1 MASAPALASP
11 HPRRRFLVRAVAG
24 TAITGVF
31 LLLLS
36 RYVDWHRFV
45 GLLRQS
51 RPPLLVGAF
60 AMYIG
65 LYAVRALRF
74 KLITPRAPYGTMF
87 SITCVHNF
95 LLRLLPMRTGD
106 LSYAFLAKRAGL
118 AGLGEGLIS
127 LVLVRLFDAGT
138 VVVLFGATLALNRGV
153 YRGDPRVG
161 LVAAGAV
168 LVLGILG
175 VVFFRQLLGLGAAVL
190 RGGGRLVGADRNER
204 VRRFL
209 DRVES
214 SVRSFASTP
223 ARVLFWVAITTT
235 FQWVLNFLIF
245 FAIMRGF
252 ALRVS
257 VAQVVLGGTAAVVS
271 GFLPLGG
278 IGTFGTLEDGWAL
291 GFALAGLE
299 PSVAVA
305 SAFGF
310 SIVTLLYG
318 AALGLVGWIALTRG
332 SFGQGSVQTREASDD
347 GPTDAQR

>member
-1 MASAPALASP
+1 L
-11 HPRRRFLVRAVAG
+11 LLRAVAG
-24 TAITGVF
+24 AAITGLF

-36 RYVDWHRFV
+36 RYLDWQRFV
-45 GLLRQS
+45 ALLRQS
-51 RPPLLVGAF
+51 RPPLLAFAF

-74 KLITPRAPYGTMF
+74 KLITPSAPYGAMF
-87 SITCVHNF
+87 AITCVHNL

-127 LVLVRLFDAGT
+127 LVLVRIFDAGT

-161 LVAAGAV
+161 FVAAGAV
-168 LVLGILG
+168 LVCGILA
-175 VVFFRQLLGLGAAVL
+175 VVFFRQLLGAGVALL
-190 RGGGRLVGADRNER
+190 RGLGRLVGANRQER
-204 VRRFL
+204 LRRLL
-209 DRVES
+209 DRVET
-214 SVRSFASTP
+214 SVRSFAATP
-223 ARVLFWVAITTT
+223 ARVLFWVAVITAC
-235 FQWVLNFLIF
+235 QWLLNFLIF

-278 IGTFGTLEDGWAL
+278 IGTFGTLEAGWAL
-291 GFALAGLE
+291 GFALVGLE

-318 AALGLVGWIALTRG
+318 TPLGLVGWIALSRRSG
-332 SFGQGSVQTREASDD
+332 GEHPAQARETSDD
-347 GPTDAQR
+347 TPSDAQR